1 MSHHGRKYI
10 NAKSQVDLNKSY
22 SLFEAIEKVKT
33 SSYARFNESMDVD
46 VNLGIDP
53 TKGEQVVRGSVVL
66 PHGRGK
72 TVKVAA
78 FVKGDHVQAAEQ
90 AGADYIGAEDLI
102 ERIEGGLLDF
112 DFAVATPD
120 LMGLVGKVAK
130 ILGPRGLVPSKKSGT
145 VTFDIGQVVGNLK
158 KGQLFFKNDKMGIVH
173 FSFGLKSFESPKLVD
188 NLSAFLKALAAS
200 KPAAAKGKFINKVTV
215 TSTMGIG
222 VQVSP
227 DELS

>member
-1 MSHHGRKYI
+1 MFHHGKKYI
-10 NAKSQVDLNKSY
+10 NAKSHVDLTKQY
-22 SLFEAIEKVKT
+22 TPAQAIEKVKE
-33 SSYARFNESMDVD
+33 SAYARFDESMDVD
-46 VNLGIDP
+46 INLGIDP

-72 TVKVAA
+72 KVKIAA
-78 FVKGDHVQAAEQ
+78 FVKGDYVQAAEQ

-102 ERIEGGLLDF
+102 ERIEKGLVDF

-120 LMGLVGKVAK
+120 LMGMVGKVAK
-130 ILGPRGLVPSKKSGT
+130 ILGPRGLVPSKKAGT
-145 VTFDIGQVVGNLK
+145 VTFDIAQVVGNLK

-173 FSFGLKSFESPKLVD
+173 FSFGLRSFDTQKLAD
-188 NLSAFLKALAAS
+188 NLNAFFKALVAS

-222 VQVSP
+222 VQVNP
-227 DELS
+227 EELL

>member
-1 MSHHGRKYI
+1 MSHHGKKYI
-10 NAKSQVDLNKSY
+10 KAKSQLDLNKSY
-22 SLFEAIEKVKT
+22 SLLDAIEKVK
-33 SSYARFNESMDVD
+33 SSAYASFNESMDVD
-46 VNLGIDP
+46 VNLGIDAS
-53 TKGEQVVRGSVVL
+53 KGEQVVRGSVVL

-72 TVKVAA
+72 KVKVAA
-78 FVKGDHVQAAEQ
+78 FVKGDYVQAAEK
-90 AGADYIGAEDLI
+90 AGADYVGAEDLI

-112 DFAVATPD
+112 DYAVATPD

-145 VTFDIGQVVGNLK
+145 VTFDIADVVSNLK

-173 FSFGLKSFESPKLVD
+173 FSFGLKSFENTKLTE
-188 NLSAFLKALAAS
+188 NLSTFLKALAAS
-200 KPAAAKGKFINKVTV
+200 KPAAAKGKFINKITV

-222 VQVSP
+222 VQVNP